1 MWGKR
6 RVEGIYAKLEEMS
19 QKRLFFALYP
29 KNVRV
34 SRLGPSFAHSLCVC
48 LGVKKEK
55 KKKKTGEGSQRTR
68 HERKRRGG
76 GKNTQKSIS
85 HPSFPLSSHFLTKR
99 STRNEY

>member
-19 QKRLFFALYP
+19 QKRLFFAPYP

-34 SRLGPSFAHSLCVC
+34 LRLGPSFAHSMCVC

-68 HERKRRGG
+68 HERKKRRGEA
-76 GKNTQKSIS
+76 KIHKRAS
-85 HPSFPLSSHFLTKR
+85 HIPPSLFLTFLTKR
-99 STRNEY
+99 STKNEN